1 MKKLVICMTNGKK
14 IISDNDSFE
23 DLANVI
29 DSNPNFLA
37 MRRKGSKFLVNVKQI
52 AYAKEVEE

>member
-1 MKKLVICMTNGKK
+1 MKKLVICMTNGNK

-23 DLANVI
+23 DLAKVI
-29 DSNPNFLA
+29 DSNPKFLV
-37 MRRKGSKFLVNVKQI
+37 MGITGSKFLVNVKQI